1 MLREIAPSAKR
12 KLESMKLKD
21 KISLITGAGQGI
33 GKAIALEFAK
43 EGAKIVVNDLSS
55 NMNEESGVNKAVE
68 VAKSI
73 NASGGNAIFV
83 EADVSQEGEVIN
95 MIGEV
100 IKNFGRI
107 DILVNNAGVNIE
119 TLFVDLSEEVWQRI
133 IKTNLEGTFL
143 CSQITARKM
152 IKQGGGKI
160 INISSV
166 HQFLPKRN
174 IAHYAASK
182 GGMLMLT
189 KVMAL
194 ELAEHK
200 INVNCIAPGAIKTS
214 MNKVLLDDPRL
225 EAEMN
230 SKIPWGRMGEPEE
243 VAKVALFLASEDSDY
258 ITGSTIVIDGGLS
271 LGQL

>member
-1 MLREIAPSAKR
+1 M
-12 KLESMKLKD
+12 KLED
-21 KISLITGAGQGI
+21 KVSLITGAGQGI
-33 GKAIALEFAK
+33 GKAIAVEFAK
-43 EGAKIVVNDLSS
+43 KGSKIVVNDISS
-55 NMNEESGVNKAVE
+55 NINKETGVNKAVE
-68 VAKSI
+68 VAESI
-73 NASGGNAIFV
+73 NASGGCAISV
-83 EADVSQEGEVIN
+83 EADISQRGEVIN
-95 MIGEV
+95 MIEEV
-100 IKNFGRI
+100 IKNKNFKRI
-107 DILVNNAGVNIE
+107 DILVNNAGVQTE
-119 TLFVDLSEEVWQRI
+119 TLFIDLSDEVWRRI
-133 IKTNLEGTFL
+133 INTNLRGTFL
-143 CSQITARKM
+143 CSQIAARKM
-152 IKQGGGKI
+152 IKQGVGKI

-166 HQFLPKRN
+166 HQFLPRKY

-200 INVNCIAPGAIKTS
+200 INVNCIAPGAIKTL
-214 MNKVLLDDPRL
+214 MNKAVLDDPKL

-258 ITGSTIVIDGGLS
+258 ITGSTIYIDGGLS